1 MAKLTLKQQQFVNEY
16 MIDLNATQAYKRAG
30 YSAKSEAVAG
40 VEGHKLL
47 KNPKISDAIEEAMKK
62 REKRTEIT
70 ADRVLEQL
78 AKVAFSDMKDFME
91 WKTVQQ
97 ITDYKTV
104 WNDETREREE
114 NVPVVSMFT
123 RVNIKDSAE
132 VDGTLVQE
140 ISETNKG
147 GSITHT
153 MKLNDRMKALELLGK
168 HLGLFTEKLDIKG
181 AMMVNIVDDV
191 ADIEDDEE
199 DED

>member
-1 MAKLTLKQQQFVNEY
+1 MGKELTLKQKQFVNEY
-16 MIDLNATQAYKRAG
+16 IIDLNATQAYKRAG
-30 YSAKSEAVAG
+30 YSVKSDAAAG

-47 KNPKISDAIEEAMKK
+47 KNPKISAAIEEAMLK

-70 ADRVLEQL
+70 ADRVLQQL

-104 WNDETREREE
+104 WNDDTNEKEE
-114 NVPVVSMFT
+114 DVPIVSMFT
-123 RVNIKDSAE
+123 RINIKDSDE

-168 HLGLFTEKLDIKG
+168 HLGLFTDKIDING
-181 AMMVNIVDDV
+181 SMVVNIVDDV
-191 ADIEDDEE
+191 EDFEEE
-199 DED
+199 DE